1 MQNLYIIASFVSFIG
16 VISLWLLLKL
26 KQLTN
31 AQRLALILTTIG
43 IIVPIIAGFID
54 GFLHH

>member
-1 MQNLYIIASFVSFIG
+1 MQSLYIIASFMSFIG
-16 VISLWLLLKL
+16 VLSLWFLLKL

-43 IIVPIIAGFID
+43 IVVPIIAGFID
-54 GFLHH
+54 GILHH